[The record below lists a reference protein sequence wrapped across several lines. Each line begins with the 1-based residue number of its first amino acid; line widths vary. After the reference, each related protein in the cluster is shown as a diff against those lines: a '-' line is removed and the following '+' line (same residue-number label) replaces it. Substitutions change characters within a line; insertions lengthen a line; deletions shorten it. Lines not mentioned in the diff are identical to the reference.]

1 MEEEVGRLESEL
13 VLQSKRHEAELA
25 DLRGGLNGGGG
36 NVGGQVGENLLL
48 RQEAADARK
57 EAHDLR
63 KQLRDMGEQVRALEG
78 AVREMSTRQ
87 QVKIDR
93 LGGTHTRMGPREC
106 RLGNYGSLTIQ
117 WYKFW
122 AWVLKFA
129 ALKIM
134 EV

>member
-36 NVGGQVGENLLL
+36 DVGGQGGENLLL

-93 LGGTHTRMGPREC
+93 LGGTHTSLGPREC
-106 RLGNYGSLTIQ
+106 RLGNDASLTI
-117 WYKFW
+117 
-122 AWVLKFA
+122 
-129 ALKIM
+129 
-134 EV
+134 